1 MTDTCRD
8 GLQGFPV
15 QITGWSSL
23 ADKSSL
29 EMPNDIEI
37 QFAPSQ
43 SPLGWLDRAAG
54 LLQLHGQ
61 NTVYMSG
68 TQYKVVGLQA
78 CSPKQEGLSNIS
90 AAPLLEFRFWC
101 VPTPNNISP
110 KSNIAVFIIPVFQKP
125 EKTLAGQAIF
135 DALTGNPVRL
145 ESCLPSGHGADIV
158 KYVTC
163 VETSDK
169 QTKNIS
175 VAYWINGADVNPEM
189 KRALPSTF
197 PKGSIPNLF
206 GYNFLT
212 TFEQY
217 NDEARTKGNRKYLVE
232 GNLQDA
238 YTTTVTLSATSTTF
252 QTAFRIIR
260 KFVLR
265 TQGADRAL
273 DKYKCIAIDRERDIR
288 NGQLIVDPKTGRRL
302 DEEVSLAKEQ
312 EAESSYE
319 PPTTSARNIFTT
331 IAIILGIFLGIT
343 ILAALVFYFGKIF
356 YRNGE
361 GLQPDGSLA
370 GSISPG
376 SK

>member
-1 MTDTCRD
+1 MADTCRD

-23 ADKSSL
+23 ADKLTL

-43 SPLGWLDRAAG
+43 SPIGWLDRAAG
-54 LLQLHGQ
+54 LMQLHGQ
-61 NTVYMSG
+61 NTIFMGG
-68 TQYKVVGLQA
+68 TQYKVVGLQV
-78 CSPKQEGLSNIS
+78 CSPKQEGLSNVS
-90 AAPLLEFRFWC
+90 TPALFEFRLWC
-101 VPTPNNISP
+101 VPTPNNLSP
-110 KSNIAVFIIPVFQKP
+110 KSNIVVFIIPVFQKS

-135 DALTGNPVRL
+135 DALMGNPVRL
-145 ESCLPSGHGADIV
+145 ESCIPSGNGADIV

-169 QTKNIS
+169 GTKNIS
-175 VAYWINGADVNPEM
+175 VVYWSNGAAVNPEM

-217 NDEARTKGNRKYLVE
+217 NDEARTKGNRKYLAQ
-232 GNLQDA
+232 GNLLDA
-238 YTTTVTLSATSTTF
+238 YTTTVTLSATSPTF
-252 QTAFRIIR
+252 QSAFRIIR
-260 KFVLR
+260 NFVLKS
-265 TQGADRAL
+265 QGVDRAL

-288 NGQLIVDPKTGRRL
+288 NGQLVVDPKTGRRL
-302 DEEVSLAKEQ
+302 DEEVNLAKEQ

-319 PPTTSARNIFTT
+319 PPTASARNIFTT
-331 IAIILGIFLGIT
+331 IAIIIGVFLGISV
-343 ILAALVFYFGKIF
+343 LAAIVFFLGKLL

-361 GLQPDGSLA
+361 GLQPDGPLT
-370 GSISPG
+370 GNVSPV
-376 SK
+376 SS